1 MRAVD
6 ELPPVSTIKDLARFL
21 RLHEHTVRADLSR
34 RPDSLPP
41 RMHLPGRRSVRFL
54 REDVI
59 AWLHAVEPNPPKGQ
73 AQAGDCI
80 DKADAACAK

>member
-1 MRAVD
+1 MRSVD
-6 ELPPVSTIKDLARFL
+6 ELPPISTIRDLARFL
-21 RLHEHTVRADLSR
+21 RLHEHTVRADLVR

-59 AWLHAVEPNPPKGQ
+59 AWLNGTAPTKATHPASNGAGVEKG
-73 AQAGDCI
+73 
-80 DKADAACAK
+80 DAA

>member
-1 MRAVD
+1 MRSVD
-6 ELPPVSTIKDLARFL
+6 QLPPVSTIRDLARFL
-21 RLHEHTVRADLSR
+21 RLHEHTVRADLVR

-59 AWLHAVEPNPPKGQ
+59 AWLNGSVAPKPAESAVDSAGIEEG
-73 AQAGDCI
+73 AQT
-80 DKADAACAK
+80 

>member
-1 MRAVD
+1 MRSVD
-6 ELPPVSTIKDLARFL
+6 QLPPVSTIRDLARFL
-21 RLHEHTVRADLSR
+21 RLHEHTVRADLVR

-59 AWLHAVEPNPPKGQ
+59 AWLNGNVAPKAAGSAMDSAGVDEG
-73 AQAGDCI
+73 AQT
-80 DKADAACAK
+80 